1 MQIKLQYVEKFG
13 SNLVTYQFNCQGAK
27 EDELNDVPDQSE
39 NEPFRVINGFHDF
52 IVVVHTNKRLL
63 KLQ

>member
-13 SNLVTYQFNCQGAK
+13 LNLVTNQFDRQGAK

>member
-1 MQIKLQYVEKFG
+1 MQIKLHKVEKFG
-13 SNLVTYQFNCQGAK
+13 SNLVTNQFYCQGTE
-27 EDELNDVPDQSE
+27 EDKLNDVPDQSE
-39 NEPFRVINGFHDF
+39 NEPFRVVNGFHDF